1 MTKFIVVHRLPD
13 VATQD
18 EVIAAGKTVAA
29 RLSDDARWLGGW
41 IVPADER
48 LLCEWEASSAEAI
61 QMALEGVNLLPVEAI
76 YLAEPIDPTWFAE

>member
-1 MTKFIVVHRLPD
+1 MTKFIVVHRLPE

-18 EVIAAGKTVAA
+18 EMIAAGKAIAA

-41 IVPADER
+41 VVPADDR

-61 QMALEGVNLLPVEAI
+61 KAALEGVNLLPVEAI
-76 YLAEPIDPTWFAE
+76 HPVGSIDPAWFAE

>member
-1 MTKFIVVHRLPD
+1 MARFLVVHKLPE

-18 EVIAAGKTVAA
+18 EVIAVGKAVSA
-29 RLSDDARWLGGW
+29 RLSEDVQWLGSW
-41 IVPADER
+41 VVPADDR
-48 LLCEWEASSAEAI
+48 LLCEWEASSVEAI